1 MAMTPVSRDGGWSMV
16 LETLALPDTA
26 MLASGSWQSLSPE
39 GVLGQAGP

>member
-1 MAMTPVSRDGGWSMV
+1 MAMTPVSGDGGWSAV